1 MLCLVAH
8 CPDDAALAAGMAFPP
23 PADEAVI
30 RVVRAADDASLR
42 PGALDGLRTLHGQHA
57 AMELALL
64 HAALD
69 DREGALELLT
79 RTFRA
84 GGDPLLPLYLVHPL
98 LDGLRA
104 EPAFREIVDAI
115 GIEAPA
121 SRLAAL

>member
-1 MLCLVAH
+1 
-8 CPDDAALAAGMAFPP
+8 
-23 PADEAVI
+23 
-30 RVVRAADDASLR
+30 
-42 PGALDGLRTLHGQHA
+42 
-57 AMELALL
+57 MELALL